1 MKVLYIS
8 YYKED
13 NSDWAASA
21 INNMLALDRAGVD
34 VVARNVT
41 ITSDGKNLPQKI
53 KQLQVKSTEG
63 CDVCIQ
69 HVLPHHLVG
78 TDQFKKNIAYFS
90 SESTS
95 IKHLPWFNSL
105 QLVDEIWVPNQQSRQ
120 FLLEDKIGKPVRV
133 APRAFNMENYTKK
146 YEDIQI
152 PQAKGRFKF
161 YYIGDLNERQNID
174 AVIRCFHA
182 EFDKSEQACL
192 ILKVNNSGYNSE
204 QVQQSVDQKIV
215 AIKNSL
221 RIYREVSEYNKDIII
236 SEDVDSEKIYALHQ
250 SSDCFVNPSR
260 GEAWSVPSFEAMAFG
275 NTPICS
281 DFGGS
286 RDFIDKEDHLTGK
299 LVGGTYA
306 TCQCSDSAFPDMF
319 TGREYWFSPCDMDT
333 RKAMRFYYESKD
345 TKREKKIAGLT
356 RAKKFSYENV
366 GNLMKGFLNE

>member
-41 ITSDGKNLPQKI
+41 ISSDSKNLPPKI
-53 KQLQVKSTEG
+53 KQLQAKSTEG

-78 TDQFKKNIAYFS
+78 TDKFKKNIAYLA

-95 IKHLPWFNSL
+95 IKHLPWFNAL
-105 QLVDEIWVPNQQSRQ
+105 QLVDEIWVPNEQSKQ
-120 FLLEDKIGKPVRV
+120 SLLDDKIGVRVRV
-133 APRAFNMENYTKK
+133 APHSFNIENYTKK

-152 PQAKGRFKF
+152 PQAKDKFKF

-174 AVIRCFHA
+174 ATIRCFHA

-192 ILKVNNSGYNSE
+192 ILKVKKTGYASDQIQ
-204 QVQQSVDQKIV
+204 QVVDQKIV

-221 RIYREVSEYNKDIII
+221 RMYKDISEYNRDIII
-236 SEDVDSEKIYALHQ
+236 SEDVDAEKIYALHQ
-250 SSDCFVNPSR
+250 SSDCFVGPSR
-260 GEAWSVPSFEAMAFG
+260 GEAWSTPSFEAMAFG

-281 DFGGS
+281 DFGGP
-286 RDFIDKEDHLTGK
+286 RDFIDKDNPLTGTC
-299 LVGGTYA
+299 VNGVYS
-306 TCQCSDSAFPDMF
+306 TCQCTDSAFPDMF
-319 TGREYWFSPCDMDT
+319 TGREYWFSPCDMAI
-333 RKAMRFYYESKD
+333 RKSMRFYYESKD

-366 GNLMKGFLNE
+366 GNLMKGFVNE

>member
-8 YYKED
+8 HYKERGGWAQAAID
-13 NSDWAASA
+13 NM
-21 INNMLALDRAGVD
+21 IALDKAGVD
-34 VVARNVT
+34 VVCRHVT
-41 ITSDGKNLPQKI
+41 LTSDNENLPPKI
-53 KQLQVKSTEG
+53 KQLQEKSTEG

-78 TDQFKKNIAYFS
+78 TDKFKKNIAYLA

-95 IKHLPWFNSL
+95 IKHLPWFDNL
-105 QLVDEIWVPNQQSRQ
+105 QSVDEIWVPNEQSRQ
-120 FLLEDKIGKPVRV
+120 FLLEDKIGRPVKV
-133 APRAFNMENYTKK
+133 APHTFNIENYTKK

-152 PQAKGRFKF
+152 PQAKDKFKF
-161 YYIGDLNERQNID
+161 YYIGDLNDRKNID
-174 AVIRCFHA
+174 AIIRCFHA

-192 ILKVNNSGYNSE
+192 ILKVKKFGHSSE
-204 QVQQSVDQKIV
+204 QVQQAVDQKIV

-221 RIYREVSEYNKDIII
+221 RMYQNISEYNRDIII

-250 SSDCFVNPSR
+250 NCDCFVCPSH
-260 GEAWSVPSFEAMAFG
+260 GEAWSIPSFEAMAFG

-281 DFGGS
+281 DFGGP
-286 RDFIDKEDHLTGK
+286 RDFIDKNEAGTGQ
-299 LVGGTYA
+299 LVDGSYA

-319 TGREYWFSPCDMDT
+319 TGREYWFNPCDMGI
-333 RKAMRFYYESKD
+333 REAMRLYYN
-345 TKREKKIAGLT
+345 KRGEKKQKKIAGLT